1 MKLGFIVAVVAGA
14 IAGLLGA
21 LCGVG
26 GGIVMVPAFTFALG
40 MGQKQAVATSLAV
53 IVVTAVIA
61 TINNT
66 IKGDLI
72 DWKIVAL
79 TAIGAATAAWFGSD
93 LMKSLSNEH
102 LTKIFAVTLIAFG
115 IVMLVKK

>member
-1 MKLGFIVAVVAGA
+1 MKAFAIAVIAGVA
-14 IAGLLGA
+14 AGLLGA

-26 GGIVMVPAFTFALG
+26 GGIVMVPVFTGLLG
-40 MGQKQAVATSLAV
+40 LEHKAAVATSLVV

-61 TINNT
+61 SSNNA

-72 DWKIVAL
+72 DWRIVAF
-79 TAIGAATAAWFGSD
+79 TAVGASVAAWFGSD
-93 LMKSLSNEH
+93 LMKSLSSPQ
-102 LTKIFAVTLIAFG
+102 LTKIFGVTLILFG